1 MTNVEID
8 TDSFDEFD
16 LDESAI
22 AHIDAV
28 EGALLGGIHS
38 QPGHQTLLP
47 LSKASTHVRRPD
59 GPPVDKWPPLHS
71 TGLVNGHGNRSD
83 RQTTHVQRNAS
94 DTRTARAPEHGGK
107 EVQAGPSGSR
117 GRPLTR
123 TSSGP
128 IPPTQYVQ
136 RNLFGEVAQSS
147 ASGCLVMSSQ
157 ARVEH
162 AGTKRAKRT
171 KQWERGDDMTG
182 RHKGQTASRA
192 RGLHQ
197 TQESDD
203 LPDYWN
209 DDEEGDWDSHL
220 AQGPP
225 TRQHSTASVRLP
237 PDSMKLQLDTRAAEK
252 FIYPINMTKR
262 DYQFN
267 IVQRALYDNVL
278 VALPTGLGKTF
289 IAAVVIL
296 NFFHWYPQGKIV
308 FVAPT
313 RPLVNQQQMACH
325 GICGLP
331 WDLACEMTGNTSK
344 TRRGDEWQEKR
355 IFYMTPQTLDNDL
368 RTGDVDPKDIVC
380 LVVDEAH
387 RATGNYAYCNIVA
400 QVQAVNPYFRI
411 LALTATPGSTAER
424 VQEVIDNLHISL
436 IELRTEEALDIRQY
450 VHKKHEET
458 IIVQMTD
465 DFRHIRD
472 LYLAVMQDNCEA
484 LVKHGLLPNADPSTL
499 HPFRVRSVY
508 AERKDIIAKKRWLG
522 ATIQETARMAEARA
536 HLDVFSIKMFRSRV
550 QDLVDSMK
558 KQDAKKMKLAQILNL
573 AASIPDQA
581 HPKMTAAVDTILS
594 HFGKEQQ
601 QGNASS
607 RVMVFCSL
615 RECVHEIVELLN
627 ANEGLKATS
636 FIGQSADKQG
646 RGLTQKQQKEI
657 IEKFKKGVVNVIVAT
672 SIGEEGLDIGEVDLI
687 VCYEAVKDSVRML
700 QRVGRT
706 GRKRDG
712 RIVVLMSEGPESSI
726 WQKSKDTYK
735 GVQQT
740 INAGHSVT
748 LFDDVPR
755 LIPPSIRPVA
765 TFEELD
771 QPDFRPEFIGRK
783 ATLSAKPVRVTEK
796 AKRRKER
803 LTDVKR
809 NAPEGALMGF
819 LRASSLTSRKGKGR
833 LQEGDDEALDDAA
846 EDSLAQNPQKDLSDD
861 SDDEALERGLK
872 FDRTHVKDASD
883 EGSSASA
890 ALQTSTNS
898 NRSPPVTSNSASSS
912 KRGQRLG
919 VRRPAQRLAV
929 ELSDDGSSDDVEIIG
944 THEASATNVAQV
956 LDATRSE
963 DGIQSTEGYLPL
975 AAADTSRAHQQR
987 NRRVS
992 NSSQEFD
999 ISWTMDSE
1007 ALANLTQRVVGAS
1020 ASSRESSPEV
1030 YRRREAHPL
1039 IVSLAANEHQ
1049 HQEKSLEQPLA
1060 GVALDL
1066 REQRKGEEAKSPAEA
1081 SVPLPRS
1088 GDDNRVDVLRTP
1100 ANDILHTALQTSSSR
1115 EGADSPITNR
1125 RGRKPLK
1132 PMALTSSPDQ
1142 TLDAPKRG
1150 NVKSVPQTFHE
1161 PSSDLECLKA
1171 GSRKRGFAD
1180 TLESGGRVV
1189 QKTAKRKKVPKKRI
1203 GNSPTSRALFRFEAD
1218 RDTDE
1223 ERRGVRSDSDDE
1235 GANTDSADSSDLE
1248 HVGESLISC
1257 RLIETRCRIFDILF
1271 ELPRTAGDFQPTQAP
1286 RGYNQKSIYQQSLLT
1301 QGAPTPFRRKTVG
1314 GFVGGRYGPPSTPDS
1329 HGERR
1334 RPEVTRGNDDPDDTY
1349 SVGSFVCDDD
1359 EIEYASGNDLSDD

>member
-1 MTNVEID
+1 MTTVEAD

-28 EGALLGGIHS
+28 AGALLSRNNG
-38 QPGHQTLLP
+38 QPDGNADTP
-47 LSKASTHVRRPD
+47 MSDASTNAWGSKDPSVAKRSGVH
-59 GPPVDKWPPLHS
+59 GS
-71 TGLVNGHGNRSD
+71 SIANGHGSNGD
-83 RQTTHVQRNAS
+83 RRTNQGQRNAS
-94 DTRTARAPEHGGK
+94 YSHTGRGPEHGGG
-107 EVQAGPSGSR
+107 EMDAGPSASR
-117 GRPLTR
+117 GRPLIR

-128 IPPTQYVQ
+128 LPPTQYVQ

-171 KQWERGDDMTG
+171 KQWERADDV
-182 RHKGQTASRA
+182 ASRC
-192 RGLHQ
+192 RKPMRSGGLQ
-197 TQESDD
+197 KTQESDD
-203 LPDYWN
+203 LPDPW
-209 DDEEGDWDSHL
+209 DVEEWEERDHHIG
-220 AQGPP
+220 
-225 TRQHSTASVRLP
+225 REASSGQLRPGSVKLP
-237 PDSMKLQLDTRAAEK
+237 PDSMKLQLDSRAAEK
-252 FIYPINMTKR
+252 FIYPVNMTKR

-331 WDLACEMTGNTSK
+331 WDLACEMTGNTSRS
-344 TRRGDEWQEKR
+344 RRGDEWQEKR

-400 QVQAVNPYFRI
+400 QIQAVNPYFRI

-508 AERKDIIAKKRWLG
+508 AERRDIIAKKRWLG

-536 HLDVFSIKMFRSRV
+536 HLDVFSIKMFRGRV

-581 HPKMTAAVDTILS
+581 HPKMVAAVDTIIS
-594 HFGKEQQ
+594 HFNKEQQ
-601 QGNASS
+601 QGNVSS

-657 IEKFKKGVVNVIVAT
+657 IEKFKKGIVNVIVAT

-755 LIPPSIRPVA
+755 LIPPSIRPIP

-771 QPDFRPEFIGRK
+771 QPDFRPDFIGK
-783 ATLSAKPVRVTEK
+783 KVPLAAKTARVTEK

-819 LRASSLTSRKGKGR
+819 LRASSLTSKKGKSR
-833 LQEGDDEALDDAA
+833 LQEGDDEDLDDASGKVLA
-846 EDSLAQNPQKDLSDD
+846 EGRRKDLSDD
-861 SDDEALERGLK
+861 SDDEALERGLN
-872 FDRTHVKDASD
+872 FHRAHQRNASD
-883 EGSSASA
+883 DERNAGALPQPSDNLKSS
-890 ALQTSTNS
+890 TSLMQ
-898 NRSPPVTSNSASSS
+898 SSLS
-912 KRGQRLG
+912 SRKRGQRLG

-929 ELSDDGSSDDVEIIG
+929 ESSDDWSSDDIEIVHP
-944 THEASATNVAQV
+944 HEASTSPVPQV
-956 LDATRSE
+956 VEATRCA
-963 DGIQSTEGYLPL
+963 DGLESAKNRLPPI
-975 AAADTSRAHQQR
+975 ADQMSRARQEPE
-987 NRRVS
+987 S
-992 NSSQEFD
+992 KALNSSQEFD
-999 ISWTMDSE
+999 VSWTMDSE
-1007 ALANLTQRVVGAS
+1007 ALANLTQEVVENR

-1039 IVSLAANEHQ
+1039 VASLAAHDRQIVQSAERVGPGATSDARGLRADEGVHNVAESSESLSQSRDLHQ
-1049 HQEKSLEQPLA
+1049 
-1060 GVALDL
+1060 
-1066 REQRKGEEAKSPAEA
+1066 
-1081 SVPLPRS
+1081 
-1088 GDDNRVDVLRTP
+1088 VDVVRTP
-1100 ANDILHTALQTSSSR
+1100 ANGVLRSALRTSSNK
-1115 EGADSPITNR
+1115 EAADSPIVNR
-1125 RGRKPLK
+1125 HGRRPLK

-1142 TLDAPKRG
+1142 TPDLSERKANKFGSRA
-1150 NVKSVPQTFHE
+1150 FHE
-1161 PSSDLECLKA
+1161 LSSDLEGGNVRPEKRVLAETAASKHEVNVKKA
-1171 GSRKRGFAD
+1171 RKR
-1180 TLESGGRVV
+1180 
-1189 QKTAKRKKVPKKRI
+1189 QKLPKKRI

-1235 GANTDSADSSDLE
+1235 GANTDSAGSSDLE
-1248 HVGESLISC
+1248 HV
-1257 RLIETRCRIFDILF
+1257 
-1271 ELPRTAGDFQPTQAP
+1271 GDFQPTQAP
-1286 RGYNQKSIYQQSLLT
+1286 RGYNQKSVYQQSLLT

-1329 HGERR
+1329 HEGPRHAER
-1334 RPEVTRGNDDPDDTY
+1334 TRHGNDDPDDTY

-1359 EIEYASGNDLSDD
+1359 EIEYASDNGLSDE